1 MNLYQITED
10 QLNIISLLEDNGG
23 EATPEVLEAIAITRE
38 AFNKKAEG
46 YSCVIL
52 KMDGEADIIAAEI
65 KRLQALKKTKENSVL
80 RLKEALTSAMLIFGQ
95 EDNKGI
101 KRFETSTLKLSTRK
115 SESVNIT
122 DEASVPEQYWVVKKE
137 ISKSA
142 ITNSIKAGEI
152 VEGAEMK
159 TNYSV
164 TIR

>member
-1 MNLYQITED
+1 
-10 QLNIISLLEDNGG
+10 
-23 EATPEVLEAIAITRE
+23 
-38 AFNKKAEG
+38 
-46 YSCVIL
+46 
-52 KMDGEADIIAAEI
+52 MDGEADIIAAEI
-65 KRLQALKKTKENSVL
+65 KRLQALKKTKENSAV

-101 KRFETSTLKLSTRK
+101 KRFETPTIKLSTRK

-122 DEASVPEQYWVVKKE
+122 DEASVPEQYWVVKRE
-137 ISKSA
+137 ISKTA